1 MKRID
6 QLLTEKQLCKS
17 RSQAQTFISQGKV
30 KIQDKGQWHSVA
42 KPSLKVSEDTEIK
55 LELDEDDRYVSRGAL
70 KLAGALAAS
79 QLSLDGFYVL
89 DVGQSTGGF
98 TDCALQ
104 HGAKKVVGIEV
115 GHDQLDASLRS
126 RDDVVCIEGL
136 NARHLQQSD
145 LGGHFPD
152 AGFDAAV
159 MDVSFISQTK
169 ILPQLPALIRA
180 GGYLITLVKPQFEL
194 GKEAIGKGGIV
205 KDQHLVRQL
214 EHDMKSLLQQLGF
227 KTIRYEKSIIKGGDG
242 NQEFVLLA
250 QRSAL

>member
-30 KIQDKGQWHSVA
+30 FIFDKGLWVAVA
-42 KPSLKVSEDTEIK
+42 KPSVKVSEDIEIK

-70 KLAGALAAS
+70 KLAGALSAS
-79 QLSLDGFYVL
+79 NLNIQGYTVL

-104 HGAKKVVGIEV
+104 HGAAKVVGVEV
-115 GHDQLDASLRS
+115 GHDQLDRRLRE
-126 RDDVVCIEGL
+126 RDDVVCLEGL
-136 NARHLQQSD
+136 NARHLSTQD
-145 LGGHFPD
+145 LGEHYPEK
-152 AGFDAAV
+152 GFDAAV

-169 ILPQLPALIRA
+169 ILPQLPSLIRS

-205 KDQHLVRQL
+205 KDQHKVQQL
-214 EHDMKSLLQQLGF
+214 EADMKQLIQQLGF
-227 KTIRYEKSIIKGGDG
+227 SVISYEKSVIKGGDG
-242 NQEFVLLA
+242 NQEFVLFA
-250 QRSAL
+250 QRT

>member
-30 KIQDKGQWHSVA
+30 SVQDKGQWTVVA
-42 KPSLKVSEDTEIK
+42 KPSLKVADDIEIK

-70 KLAGALAAS
+70 KLAGALTS
-79 QLSLDGFYVL
+79 SGLSLQGFTVL

-104 HGAKKVVGIEV
+104 HGASKVVGVEV
-115 GHDQLDASLRS
+115 GHDQLDSRLRE
-126 RDDVVCIEGL
+126 RDEVVCLEGL
-136 NARHLQQSD
+136 NARHLSAED
-145 LGGHFPD
+145 LGEHLPE

-169 ILPQLPALIRA
+169 ILPQLPSLIRSK
-180 GGYLITLVKPQFEL
+180 GYLITLVKPQFEL

-205 KDQHLVRQL
+205 RDQQKVRQL
-214 EHDMKSLLQQLGF
+214 EFDMKQLIEQLGF
-227 KTIRYEKSIIKGGDG
+227 AVISYEKSAIKGGDG
-242 NQEFVLLA
+242 NQEFVLFA
-250 QRSAL
+250 QRH